1 MSTEP
6 RVLAGRYRVDELIGH
21 GGMAKVYRGFD
32 LTLGRAVAIKILDP
46 ELARDTAFRTRF
58 RLEAQSASRMSH
70 PSIVRVFDAGDEADP
85 QAGSGAPSG
94 TVTPYIVMEL
104 IHGTLLKDIISA
116 GPVSVDDAV
125 RYVDGILE
133 ALDYSHRA
141 GVVHRDIKP
150 GNVMVTEKGQVKV
163 MDFGI
168 ARAVSDSSSTVA
180 ETTQIIGTAAYFS
193 PEQAKG
199 EPVDARADLYS
210 TGVVLYELLTGRQP
224 FRGESPV
231 AVAYQHVSETPLA
244 PSEVNE
250 DSPGALDPIVLR
262 ALAKD
267 PYQRYPDAAHF
278 RAALDAAV
286 EGRAP
291 SRKEIGALT
300 SELYGPSPKQAQETA
315 RSLRQ
320 LSSDTTMTRTQS
332 GPPVAWIWAGVAL
345 LAVLLTSVLFWVVS
359 ISSPDTP
366 STSRTVPNVVDMS
379 SERAQNAL
387 SELDLTAKLVLESSS
402 EIVEGNVIRTDPQA
416 GVAVAEGDEITV
428 YVSSGKETVVVPTLV
443 GLSLPQAKDA
453 LSAAGL
459 QLGTVIQ
466 RNDKSL
472 QADTVMEASEKADA
486 EIAPD
491 TVVNL
496 VVASGRVTLTDLT
509 GWTVDAATRQLEQ
522 IGLAAQPTELTD
534 CPATDPA
541 TVISMSEAPGDI
553 AIGSTVELRFCA
565 APAG

>member
-21 GGMAKVYRGFD
+21 GGMAKVYRGYD
-32 LTLGRAVAIKILDP
+32 LTLGRAIAIKILDAD
-46 ELARDTAFRTRF
+46 LARDTAFRTRF

-70 PSIVRVFDAGDEADP
+70 PSIVRVYDAGDPSSSTGD
-85 QAGSGAPSG
+85 GSGEP
-94 TVTPYIVMEL
+94 PYIIMEL
-104 IHGTLLKDIISA
+104 ISGTLLKDIIA
-116 GPVSVDDAV
+116 RGPVPVEEAV

-150 GNVMVTEKGQVKV
+150 GNVMVTDRGQVKV

-231 AVAYQHVSETPLA
+231 AVAYQHVSETPV
-244 PSEVNE
+244 PPTEVNE
-250 DSPGALDPIVLR
+250 DAPPSLDPIVLR

-286 EGRAP
+286 SGQAP

-300 SELYGPSPKQAQETA
+300 SELYGPSPRQAQETA

-320 LSSDTTMTRTQS
+320 LSTDTTMARTQS

-345 LAVLLTSVLFWVVS
+345 LAVLLASVLFWVWT
-359 ISSPDTP
+359 ISMRPDDIP
-366 STSRTVPNVVDMS
+366 SSSRTVPDLVNVS
-379 SERAQNAL
+379 SERAQEDLN
-387 SELDLTAKLVLESSS
+387 ELDLTAKLVLEPSND
-402 EIVEGNVIRTDPQA
+402 IAEGNVTRTDPE
-416 GVAVAEGDEITV
+416 GGTTVSEGDSITV
-428 YVSSGKETVVVPTLV
+428 YVSSGKETVVVPTLE
-443 GLSLPQAKDA
+443 GLSLAAARDA
-453 LSAAGL
+453 LTQAGL
-459 QLGTVIQ
+459 ELGTVIQ
-466 RNDKSL
+466 RNDKGL
-472 QADTVMEASEKADA
+472 AADTVMEASEAADA
-486 EIAPD
+486 EVAPK

-496 VVASGRVTLTDLT
+496 VVASGRVTLTDVS
-509 GWTVDAATRQLEQ
+509 GWTMDAATAELER
-522 IGLAAQPTELTD
+522 IGLTASPVELTD
-534 CPATDPA
+534 CPPTNPP
-541 TVISMSEAPGDI
+541 TVASMSVAPGDVPV
-553 AIGSTVELRFCA
+553 GSTVELRYCA
-565 APAG
+565 AAAGG

>member
-1 MSTEP
+1 VSTEP

-21 GGMAKVYRGFD
+21 GGMAKVYRGYD

-70 PSIVRVFDAGDEADP
+70 PSIVRVFDAGDEAEGD
-85 QAGSGAPSG
+85 GSV
-94 TVTPYIVMEL
+94 VTPYIVMEL

-116 GPVSVDDAV
+116 GPVPVDDAV

-150 GNVMVTEKGQVKV
+150 GNVMVTDKGQVKV

-224 FRGESPV
+224 FRGDSPV

-286 EGRAP
+286 EGRTP

-320 LSSDTTMTRTQS
+320 LSADTTMTRTQS

-359 ISSPDTP
+359 ISRPDDTP
-366 STSRTVPNVVDMS
+366 STSRVVPNVVEMS

-387 SELDLTAKLVLESSS
+387 SELDLTSKLVLEASS
-402 EIVEGNVIRTDPQA
+402 EVAEGNVIRTDPQA
-416 GVAVAEGDEITV
+416 GVAVAKGDEITV

-443 GLSLPQAKDA
+443 GMTLAQAKEA
-453 LSAAGL
+453 LTSVGL

-472 QADTVMEASEKADA
+472 AADTVMEASEKADA
-486 EIAPD
+486 EVSPD

-541 TVISMSEAPGDI
+541 TVVSMSAAPGDVP
-553 AIGSTVELRFCA
+553 IGSTVELRYCA
-565 APAG
+565 AAAQ